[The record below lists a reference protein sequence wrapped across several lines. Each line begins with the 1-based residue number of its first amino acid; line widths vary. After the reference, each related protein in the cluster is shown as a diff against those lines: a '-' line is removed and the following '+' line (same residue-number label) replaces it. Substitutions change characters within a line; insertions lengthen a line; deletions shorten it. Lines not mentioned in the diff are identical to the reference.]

1 MHGHGHFTNHVHIE
15 LSLFNQ
21 LILSLC
27 LSCNEMVHQVS
38 EAFNNAFETIFKS
51 DNGSGKSDEKT
62 KDTIADRNGDKLIL
76 DQRISDWFRC
86 NSCDYESEEKNKL
99 YLYIA
104 NLHKPSDNLE
114 CKICNSEFTN
124 DQLLENHTNDI
135 HLKTK
140 HFSCGICS
148 YKSFYNQNLRRHISA
163 QHKDK
168 KRYPGHRKV

>member
-1 MHGHGHFTNHVHIE
+1 
-15 LSLFNQ
+15 
-21 LILSLC
+21 
-27 LSCNEMVHQVS
+27 MVHQVS
-38 EAFNNAFETIFKS
+38 EAFKNAFETIFKS

-99 YLYIA
+99 DVHIA
-104 NLHKPSDNLE
+104 NLHRSSDKLK

-135 HLKTK
+135 YLKK
-140 HFSCGICS
+140 KKMPCS
-148 YKSFYNQNLRRHISA
+148 HSPL
-163 QHKDK
+163 
-168 KRYPGHRKV
+168 